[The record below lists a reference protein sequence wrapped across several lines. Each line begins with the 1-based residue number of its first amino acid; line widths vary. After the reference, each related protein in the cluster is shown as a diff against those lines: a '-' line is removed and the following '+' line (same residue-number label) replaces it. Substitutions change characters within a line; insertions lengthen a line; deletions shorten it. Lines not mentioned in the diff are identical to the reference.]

1 MSDDNYS
8 GFLDYLLSE
17 HRYGSIAVICI
28 IVIAIIIGF
37 ALNDENTKTPIWISI
52 ILSMSLF
59 LIYFG
64 IQYSDFNSFE
74 EQYNIRQQ
82 EQEEAKRQQELE
94 ENSFCAMNPDICLHE
109 GKCQNIGSDKQGY
122 RCNCTHGW
130 TGKKCNT
137 PDENI
142 HDIDSKCDDPVS
154 GEKKL
159 GKEW

>member
-59 LIYFG
+59 INPFVGIIY
-64 IQYSDFNSFE
+64 
-74 EQYNIRQQ
+74 
-82 EQEEAKRQQELE
+82 
-94 ENSFCAMNPDICLHE
+94 
-109 GKCQNIGSDKQGY
+109 
-122 RCNCTHGW
+122 
-130 TGKKCNT
+130 
-137 PDENI
+137 
-142 HDIDSKCDDPVS
+142 
-154 GEKKL
+154 
-159 GKEW
+159 